1 MTGLAAHKAR
11 AATRAELVSRA
22 EALRPGI
29 AARARDVENQRRL
42 PDETIRE
49 LLDAGLFHA
58 LQPARFGGSE
68 LDYATMVELCS
79 VIAKDCA
86 SSAWILGNFI
96 CHQYMMANWPR
107 QAQEEVW
114 LEKPDALYSGVVIFS
129 CGKAVR
135 VKNGYRLKG
144 RWPFASGCLH
154 TTWFVFGAT
163 TEEGNG
169 GPPSLKMFLLP
180 ASDYRIIDTWQ
191 AMGLRGTGSHDLEVD
206 DVFVPE
212 HRVLDVERIK
222 GGDHPGSDVNP
233 GPLYRVPVYAM
244 FSYVLNGVAM
254 GIAQGVVERY
264 REKTRTQTA
273 RSSGQPIA
281 NLTTIQV
288 KIAEAAASVDAAF
301 SISYRNCDE
310 VMAIA
315 ATGGV
320 PTMEQKVRYRRDGA
334 FAVKLSTHAVDL
346 IFGVIGGGGL
356 YESNPISRAFRD
368 IHATAVHLTQTWDL
382 NAAAYGRVVL
392 GLDPENPML

>member
-1 MTGLAAHKAR
+1 MSGSAVHRAR
-11 AATRAELVSRA
+11 AGTRAELVSRA

-29 AARARDVENQRRL
+29 AARARETELQRRL
-42 PDETIRE
+42 PDETIQD
-49 LLDAGLFHA
+49 LLEAGLFHA

-68 LDYATMVELCS
+68 LDYATMVELCA

-114 LEKPDALYSGVVIFS
+114 LEAPDALFSGVVIFS
-129 CGKAVR
+129 CGKAAR
-135 VKNGYRLKG
+135 VPGGYRLKG

-154 TTWFVFGAT
+154 TSWFVFGAMVD
-163 TEEGNG
+163 EGG
-169 GPPSLKMFLLP
+169 GGAPAHKMFLLP
-180 ASDYRIIDTWQ
+180 KSDYRIIDTWQ

-212 HRVLDVERIK
+212 HRVLDVEEIK

-244 FSYVLNGVAM
+244 FPYVLNGVAM
-254 GIAQGVVERY
+254 GIAQGAVERY
-264 REKTRTQTA
+264 AEKTRAQTA
-273 RSSGQPIA
+273 RSSGRPLA
-281 NLTTIQV
+281 ELTTVQV

-301 SISYRNCDE
+301 AISYRNCDE

-315 ATGGV
+315 AAGAV
-320 PTMEQKVRYRRDGA
+320 PAMAQKVRYRRDGA
-334 FAVKLSTHAVDL
+334 FAVKLCTHAVDL
-346 IFGVIGGGGL
+346 LFGVTGGGAL
-356 YESNPISRAFRD
+356 YDGNPLSRAFRD

-382 NAAAYGRVVL
+382 NAASYGRVML
-392 GLDPENPML
+392 GLDPDNPML